1 MISCSVASER
11 FHFPTIS
18 ERSHQL
24 DQCSDGRYFTAWL
37 SGRTRHTL
45 YLDSAESIRGRPSIG
60 HFDREPFCQNRVDFD
75 WSLLGHPMAG
85 EHNDLGEI
93 GAVTT
98 HRFGKAGVDRLAGV
112 VLGAVQK
119 EDGQS

>member
-1 MISCSVASER
+1 MC
-11 FHFPTIS
+11 
-18 ERSHQL
+18 
-24 DQCSDGRYFTAWL
+24 D
-37 SGRTRHTL
+37 L
-45 YLDSAESIRGRPSIG
+45 YLDTPERIGSRPSIG
-60 HFDREPFCQNRVDFD
+60 HFDREPFCQSRVDFD

-98 HRFGKAGVDRLAGV
+98 HRFGEAGVDRLAGV
-112 VLGAVQK
+112 VIGAVQK

>member
-1 MISCSVASER
+1 MAGISPLGSWVVLDTHADSPER
-11 FHFPTIS
+11 IGT
-18 ERSHQL
+18 
-24 DQCSDGRYFTAWL
+24 
-37 SGRTRHTL
+37 
-45 YLDSAESIRGRPSIG
+45 RPSIG
-60 HFDREPFCQNRVDFD
+60 RFDRKPFCQSRVDFD

-112 VLGAVQK
+112 VIGAVQK
-119 EDGQS
+119 EDWQS